1 MDEAKDFEQL
11 RKKIEWL
18 DGERRSDKTTV
29 ASLRNKMASLEADN
43 NTLAQR
49 IKQMES
55 EITRLTTLQGGQETY
70 ENRIEHLKKN
80 INQKIK
86 EDVENLD
93 TKQTEQNKQIKLEID
108 AATKTLNSFF
118 TPIESIKNIHT
129 QIKNQKSE
137 NLRLNSSLEEI
148 KQKINDVSQFDE
160 DYKRSLHLTEEN
172 LRQDA
177 KRISDLQGEV
187 IAQRKR
193 LEENRSRLDLT
204 NDNFRQIDNRINE
217 LQSMERDRKEIQSAF
232 IDKINLLNI
241 ERDRLFK
248 EWKERF
254 DKVEKINL
262 DLESQLSELE
272 NTHKAVNKSIAGLDD
287 ITNRFDRR
295 INEITE
301 INRLNDER
309 FRQEW
314 TAYKS
319 DDQKRWT
326 NYILGQEEQH
336 RDMTRQLEATPLQ
349 IKELS
354 DAILNIQDNLNQIT
368 QDSIKRFQ
376 TFLKTY
382 QESILIHSSVIKR

>member
-1 MDEAKDFEQL
+1 MDETKDLEQL
-11 RKKIEWL
+11 RKKIDWL
-18 DGERRSDKTTV
+18 DGERRSDKTNV
-29 ASLRNKMASLEADN
+29 ATLLSKTASLEADN
-43 NTLAQR
+43 NTLTQR

-55 EITRLTTLQGGQETY
+55 EITRLTTLQGGQEAY
-70 ENRIEHLKKN
+70 ENRIERLKKDF
-80 INQKIK
+80 NQKIK
-86 EDVENLD
+86 EDIENLD
-93 TKQTEQNKQIKLEID
+93 NKQTEQNKQIKLEID
-108 AATKTLNSFF
+108 ATTKTLNSFF
-118 TPIESIKNIHT
+118 TPIESIKSIHT
-129 QIKNQKSE
+129 ELKNQKTE
-137 NLRLNSSLEEI
+137 NLRLSSSLEEI
-148 KQKINDVSQFDE
+148 KQKINDVSRFDE

-193 LEENRSRLDLT
+193 LEENRSKLDLT
-204 NDNFRQIDNRINE
+204 NDNFRQVDNRINE
-217 LQSMERDRKEIQSAF
+217 LQSMEKDRKETISGF
-232 IDKINLLNI
+232 MDKINLLNI

-254 DKVEKINL
+254 DKVEKINI
-262 DLESQLSELE
+262 DLETQLVELE
-272 NTHKAVNKSIAGLDD
+272 KTHKSVNKSIAGLDD

-319 DDQKRWT
+319 DDQKRWS

-336 RDMTRQLEATPLQ
+336 REMARQLEATSSQ
-349 IKELS
+349 VKELS
-354 DAILNIQDNLNQIT
+354 DAILGLQDNLNQIS

-376 TFLKTY
+376 ALVKTY
-382 QESILIHSSVIKR
+382 QESVLIQSSITKR

>member
-1 MDEAKDFEQL
+1 METGKDLEQL
-11 RKKIEWL
+11 RKKVEWL

-29 ASLRNKMASLEADN
+29 ASLLNKIASLESDN
-43 NTLAQR
+43 NSLTQR

-55 EITRLTTLQGGQETY
+55 EITSLTTLQGGQETY
-70 ENRIEHLKKN
+70 ENRIERLKKDFS
-80 INQKIK
+80 QKIK
-86 EDVENLD
+86 EEVEKVVS
-93 TKQTEQNKQIKLEID
+93 KQAEHNKQIKFEID
-108 AATKTLNSFF
+108 AATKTLTSFVN
-118 TPIESIKNIHT
+118 PIESIKSILAE
-129 QIKNQKSE
+129 IDYQKAE
-137 NLRLNSSLEEI
+137 NLRFSSSLEAI
-148 KQKINDVSQFDE
+148 KHKVADVSQFDE

-172 LRQDA
+172 LRQDS

-193 LEENRSRLDLT
+193 LDENRSRLDLT
-204 NDNFRQIDNRINE
+204 NDNFRQVNNRINE
-217 LQSMERDRKEIQSAF
+217 LQSMEIDRKESQSEF
-232 IDKINLLNI
+232 FEKINLLNI

-262 DLESQLSELE
+262 DLESQLTELE
-272 NTHKAVNKSIAGLDD
+272 NTHKTVTKSITGLDD

-336 RDMTRQLEATPLQ
+336 REMTRQLESTSLQ
-349 IKELS
+349 VKELS
-354 DAILNIQDNLNQIT
+354 DFIHVLQENLNQINL
-368 QDSIKRFQ
+368 DSIKRFQ
-376 TFLKTY
+376 AFLKTY
-382 QESILIHSSVIKR
+382 QESILIHSSIIKR

>member
-1 MDEAKDFEQL
+1 MDEGKDLEQL

-18 DGERRSDKTTV
+18 DGERRSDKTTI
-29 ASLRNKMASLEADN
+29 ASLLNKISSLEADN
-43 NTLAQR
+43 NGFTQR
-49 IKQMES
+49 IKQMEND
-55 EITRLTTLQGGQETY
+55 ITRLTTLQGGQETY
-70 ENRIEHLKKN
+70 ENRIERLKKD
-80 INQKIK
+80 INQKITEETSK
-86 EDVENLD
+86 LD
-93 TKQTEQNKQIKLEID
+93 TKQTEQSKQLKLELD
-108 AATKTLNSFF
+108 AASKTLNSFF
-118 TPIESIKNIHT
+118 TPIESISDIHKE
-129 QIKNQKSE
+129 IKYQKTE
-137 NLRLNSSLEEI
+137 NLRLSNSIDEL
-148 KQKINDVSQFDE
+148 KKKINEVSQFDE

-187 IAQRKR
+187 ISQRKR
-193 LEENRSRLDLT
+193 LEENRSRLDMT
-204 NDNFRQIDNRINE
+204 NDNFRQVDNRINE
-217 LQSMERDRKEIQSAF
+217 LQSLERDRKETQSAF

-262 DLESQLSELE
+262 DLEAKLTELE
-272 NTHKAVNKSIAGLDD
+272 NTHKSVNKSIAGMDD

-326 NYILGQEEQH
+326 NYILGQEDQH
-336 RDMTRQLEATPLQ
+336 RDMTRQLESTSLRV
-349 IKELS
+349 KELS
-354 DAILNIQDNLNQIT
+354 DAIQSLQDSLNQIS

-376 TFLKTY
+376 TILKTY
-382 QESILIHSSVIKR
+382 QESVLIHSSINKR